1 VLNIN
6 LKLELKTTLNLHR
19 TSRVVLSHVLPL
31 VTPRLRSRPPPK
43 YLRTAV
49 AAICGGPSW
58 SSPGKLHPFRPSSLS
73 SYYKREKRQDRNS
86 ITRTQKVVRPDISG
100 TNTSG
105 KTKEEETKLSL
116 SSDREGRP
124 EMKVFPSWRGG
135 CGGVLRLSGDRALVI
150 RERRNCRTARPQLL
164 FLSLQVSRRSCS
176 KKISP

>member
-73 SYYKREKRQDRNS
+73 SYYKKEKRQDRNS
-86 ITRTQKVVRPDISG
+86 ITRTQKVVRPDNG
-100 TNTSG
+100 PFPGEVT
-105 KTKEEETKLSL
+105 LSL
-116 SSDREGRP
+116 GRTP
-124 EMKVFPSWRGG
+124 VVKQRK
-135 CGGVLRLSGDRALVI
+135 R
-150 RERRNCRTARPQLL
+150 RRNCHSPPI
-164 FLSLQVSRRSCS
+164 VKEGRR
-176 KKISP
+176 